1 MDNVFGGGPEPRV
14 GCPNLAT
21 DQIVAGR
28 RATLGGTT
36 GRRAWA
42 RQSTHGGRGW
52 ASTLTILTNMTYR
65 VGMNDALIPTTDFSP
80 AKSHLSDVMT
90 QVFHGHQPQL
100 VSRHRGK
107 EQMLLMRPDDLV
119 AMLADQHLEVLV
131 VHDGDEVTLRIPEMG
146 VLGFGGTLD
155 EATEDLLVELR
166 AYAARFFRDAARFMA
181 TTRATHAGAL
191 LRFALSTEEAQRRM
205 LSEVEETEPVA
216 APGAAG

>member
-1 MDNVFGGGPEPRV
+1 M
-14 GCPNLAT
+14 
-21 DQIVAGR
+21 
-28 RATLGGTT
+28 
-36 GRRAWA
+36 
-42 RQSTHGGRGW
+42 
-52 ASTLTILTNMTYR
+52 TILTNLTYHA
-65 VGMNDALIPTTDFSP
+65 GMSDTLVPTTDFSP

-107 EQMLLMRPDDLV
+107 EQMLLVRPDDLV

-131 VHDGDEVTLRIPEMG
+131 VYDGDEVTLRVPEMG

-181 TTRATHAGAL
+181 TSRATHAGAL

-205 LSEVEETEPVA
+205 LSEVRETEPVA
-216 APGAAG
+216 APAAAG

>member
-1 MDNVFGGGPEPRV
+1 
-14 GCPNLAT
+14 
-21 DQIVAGR
+21 
-28 RATLGGTT
+28 
-36 GRRAWA
+36 
-42 RQSTHGGRGW
+42 
-52 ASTLTILTNMTYR
+52 MTYH
-65 VGMNDALIPTTDFSP
+65 VDMNDALVPTTDFSP

-131 VHDGDEVTLRIPEMG
+131 VHDGDEVTLRIPEM
-146 VLGFGGTLD
+146 
-155 EATEDLLVELR
+155 
-166 AYAARFFRDAARFMA
+166 A

-205 LSEVEETEPVA
+205 LSEVQETEPVA
-216 APGAAG
+216 APAAAG

>member
-1 MDNVFGGGPEPRV
+1 
-14 GCPNLAT
+14 
-21 DQIVAGR
+21 
-28 RATLGGTT
+28 
-36 GRRAWA
+36 
-42 RQSTHGGRGW
+42 
-52 ASTLTILTNMTYR
+52 LTNLTYHL
-65 VGMNDALIPTTDFSP
+65 GMNDALVPTTDFSP

-131 VHDGDEVTLRIPEMG
+131 VYDGDEVTLRVPEMG

-166 AYAARFFRDAARFMA
+166 AYATRFFRDAARFMA

-205 LSEVEETEPVA
+205 LGEVQETEPVTALTA
-216 APGAAG
+216 AV